1 MDGLS
6 LYLSRRGS
14 APVTQQSVIPDAS
27 VLELYPHERN
37 GLMLILAGVSRK
49 YTGKPSTKENL
60 IALAREVEGRCEE
73 ELNLDVI
80 CDPTNIELAADG
92 KTTFLSPVAIPIAR
106 LTPEAFDFARAR
118 YETQQGFD
126 DGVPGMIR
134 EDGSWAEP
142 IKPIAMPGAVDVAGD

>member
-1 MDGLS
+1 MTNP
-6 LYLSRRGS
+6 
-14 APVTQQSVIPDAS
+14 AAIPDAS

-37 GLMLILAGVSRK
+37 GMKLILAAVSRK
-49 YTGKPSTKENL
+49 FTGRMNTLENL
-60 IALAREVEGRCEE
+60 VAMSNEVEGRCRD
-73 ELNLDVI
+73 ELNLEVI

-92 KTTFLSPVAIPIAR
+92 KTTYISPVAIPLQR

-126 DGVPGMIR
+126 DGVPGVIK

-142 IKPIAMPGAVDVAGD
+142 IKPISMPGGLDVAGA

>member
-1 MDGLS
+1 VDSLS
-6 LYLSRRGS
+6 FYLLRRGS
-14 APVTQQSVIPDAS
+14 PHVTQSTIPDAS

-37 GLMLILAGVSRK
+37 GVMLILAAVSRK
-49 YTGKPSTKENL
+49 FTGKYNTLENMV
-60 IALAREVEGRCEE
+60 ALSNEVEDRCRE

-80 CDPTNIELAADG
+80 CDPTNIELMPDG
-92 KTTFLSPVAIPIAR
+92 KTPYISPVAIPIER

-126 DGVPGMIR
+126 DGVAGVIK

-142 IKPIAMPGAVDVAGD
+142 VKQIAMPGAVDVAGS